1 MKQITAVLSML
12 LVIGIQPALSL
23 KELSNEE
30 ISREKYLTPLT
41 AAVAVVDP
49 NDIPDKYKE
58 GEQLKIDDKSYYQDI
73 IKQREKNKDR
83 LEKEAIVFEVGESRD
98 FFIRSNGREEQLQV
112 TLTGIHEKSRES
124 LFSIAKEP
132 SDVIDVKPKE
142 KEKKKDNY
150 YCANFLIQTGNIQPP
165 QPEAEQAAPKQAVPS
180 IVTPPSSP
188 SAQPSLETK
197 DWKAIQEKEREIPIG
212 ELPSVPVKEEM
223 LPMYYA
229 NQELCLT
236 PKDIGF
242 IIEVYTINVEKQ
254 RVKFALNAEE
264 ISTGVDVIAMVQ
276 EDEQALAAQATESKR
291 LRTSISQKRESVKTT
306 EEKKEERKGCRVN
319 GESIEVGMRFIE
331 EQDEK
336 GRAMYCTPLGGI
348 MPQKE
353 AGEEAEN
360 EYECISGTV
369 ADGRCSSSLTILQRI
384 LSLFGLY

>member
-1 MKQITAVLSML
+1 MKQITAVLLML
-12 LVIGIQPALSL
+12 LVIGIQPAFAL
-23 KELSNEE
+23 KDLSNEE
-30 ISREKYLTPLT
+30 ISRGKYITPVT
-41 AAVAVVDP
+41 AAVAVADP

-83 LEKEAIVFEVGESRD
+83 LEKEAIVFEVGESQN
-98 FFIRSNGREEQLQV
+98 FFIRSNGREEQVQV

-142 KEKKKDNY
+142 KEKKKANY
-150 YCANFLIQTGNIQPP
+150 YCANFLIQTGSIHPP
-165 QPEAEQAAPKQAVPS
+165 QPEAEPAAPEQAVPS
-180 IVTPPSSP
+180 IVTPPSPP
-188 SAQPSLETK
+188 SAQPSLE
-197 DWKAIQEKEREIPIG
+197 KEVVIGEGGVIPIG
-212 ELPSVPVKEEM
+212 KLPPIPVKEDM
-223 LPMYYA
+223 PSIYYT

-242 IIEVYTINVEKQ
+242 IIEVYTIDVEKQ

-264 ISTGVDVIAMVQ
+264 MSTGVDVIAMAQ
-276 EDEQALAAQATESKR
+276 EDERVLAAQVKR
-291 LRTSISQKRESVKTT
+291 TRTSIPAISPEKGERVKTT

-319 GESIEVGMRFIE
+319 GESIEIGTRFIE

-336 GRAMYCTPLGGI
+336 GRAMYCTPLGEI

-353 AGEEAEN
+353 AGEEAED
-360 EYECISGTV
+360 EYECISGKV
-369 ADGRCSSSLTILQRI
+369 ADGRCNNPLTILQRI